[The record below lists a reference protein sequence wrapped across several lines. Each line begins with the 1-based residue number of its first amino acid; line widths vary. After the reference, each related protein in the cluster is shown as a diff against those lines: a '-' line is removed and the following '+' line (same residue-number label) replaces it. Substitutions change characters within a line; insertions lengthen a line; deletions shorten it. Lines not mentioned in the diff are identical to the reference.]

1 MKRVAF
7 IFILLI
13 ISTNLTFAAEVP
25 NVWEPTTLETS
36 FAVIGLYEYG
46 DYPRVLEG
54 CEWLNGIKTPE
65 SAWGS
70 NSHSHPEAKYTA
82 PALMALLR
90 CESLASGRYSETINS
105 AAYWLIYIQK
115 DDGSFGDII
124 DTSLALLALK
134 EYSKTKVAEIDVS
147 ESITR
152 GEIWLENTNSQN
164 AIERLLK
171 FLALGEKVA
180 VSSVQIEGENKAFK
194 YFALS
199 YLGEKVDVKED
210 FNSTLGIALALY
222 ASKSEKYHQKLLERQ
237 HFGFWGV
244 KRFNTAEI
252 LDASKVEGFEELK
265 SVGCHYMDM
274 IKPKDD
280 MEKVIF
286 ARYFLMCGKRLDLD
300 VNLTKI
306 LPWMVAEIMMIK
318 AEKGENY
325 SKELNFLLST
335 QKDGIWKEFYNT
347 AYVIWAMKKLNV
359 DFDYNK
365 SLEYLKD
372 NLRTGYPTYYYAQ
385 ALKTFYL
392 FNMTEE
398 VQKTLKI
405 LSEYQ
410 NPNGGFG
417 YSKGNP
423 SGIRST
429 ALVLQ
434 ALQEIGMKNEIYE
447 KGWRFLRVILYLNI
461 PEIKKEE
468 DMLVLNNSA
477 ILMIKDSKF
486 IGISIDK
493 VNLDDLDGV
502 VVLYKPK
509 VLIFVKAVENK
520 GFSPINIR
528 RPSYKYVGLGIGI
541 LIVVLIFLKK
551 R

>member
-1 MKRVAF
+1 MKKITF

-13 ISTNLTFAAEVP
+13 ISTNLTLAIEVP

-46 DYPRVLEG
+46 DYPRALEG
-54 CEWLNGIKTPE
+54 CEWLNEIKTPE
-65 SAWGS
+65 FAWGS
-70 NSHSHPEAKYTA
+70 NSHSPPEAKYTA

-90 CESLASGRYSETINS
+90 CESLANGRYSETINS

-124 DTSLALLALK
+124 DTSLAVLALK
-134 EYSKTKVAEIDVS
+134 EYSKTKVAEIDVG
-147 ESITR
+147 EAITR
-152 GEIWLENTNSQN
+152 GEFWLENVKSQN
-164 AIERLLK
+164 ELEKLLK

-180 VSSVQIEGENKAFK
+180 VNSVQIEGENKAFK

-199 YLGEKVDVKED
+199 YLGEKADVKED

-237 HFGFWGV
+237 HFGFWGT
-244 KRFNTAEI
+244 KRFNTVEI
-252 LDASKVEGFEELK
+252 LDASKVKGFEDLK
-265 SVGCHYMDM
+265 NVGCQYIDM
-274 IKPKDD
+274 IKPKND

-286 ARYFLMCGKRLDLD
+286 ARYFLMCNKKPDLN

-318 AEKGENY
+318 AEEGEDY
-325 SKELNFLLST
+325 SKELNFLLSA

-365 SLEYLKD
+365 SLEYLRD
-372 NLRTGYPTYYYAQ
+372 NLRAEYPTYYYAQ

-417 YSKGNP
+417 YSNGNP

-434 ALQEIGMKNEIYE
+434 ALQ
-447 KGWRFLRVILYLNI
+447 
-461 PEIKKEE
+461 
-468 DMLVLNNSA
+468 D
-477 ILMIKDSKF
+477 
-486 IGISIDK
+486 
-493 VNLDDLDGV
+493 
-502 VVLYKPK
+502 
-509 VLIFVKAVENK
+509 
-520 GFSPINIR
+520 IR
-528 RPSYKYVGLGIGI
+528 IE
-541 LIVVLIFLKK
+541 
-551 R
+551 